1 MTISEDVKDVTLQ
14 VTHALPPQLLALLL
28 INMVFVLGLLWFL
41 HDLSL
46 TRIEAVRDM
55 FKTCVQHSEQIKP

>member
-1 MTISEDVKDVTLQ
+1 MTVSEDIKDVTLRL
-14 VTHALPPQLLALLL
+14 THALPPAMLALLC
-28 INMVFVLGLLWFL
+28 INAVFILGLLWFL

-55 FKTCVQHSEQIKP
+55 FKTCVQHSEFKP